1 MIMDDNKKAFHS
13 SFRGFK
19 KADVYAYIESL
30 NAQFKEEIESRD
42 KDISRLKAKLSELEA
57 ECARLTEENAVL
69 GEKSSKAS
77 ELSEQL
83 AKETE
88 RANGLE
94 KELTE
99 ANEKNSEL
107 DAALSELG
115 DSLADMQ
122 TRLEQAERTVSEQS
136 IVIAR
141 EKDTLSR
148 RAALEAE
155 DALKK
160 ARSEAALIIARAERE
175 ASLLQKQNQ
184 KHKDDV
190 SKILDEELD
199 SLVARYIDEHTKQI
213 NDIFAALSVEY
224 KKLYSENSQFHE
236 RILRSKASAAE
247 KVKARIVRA
256 IDVSSASGPLSK

>member
-1 MIMDDNKKAFHS
+1 MDDNKKAFHS

-30 NAQFKEEIESRD
+30 NAQYKEEIENRD
-42 KDISRLKAKLSELEA
+42 KDIARLKAKLSEAES
-57 ECARLTEENAVL
+57 ECARLTEENTAL
-69 GEKSSKAS
+69 SQQAS
-77 ELSEQL
+77 ETCELKDQVTSQ
-83 AKETE
+83 TD
-88 RANGLE
+88 RI
-94 KELTE
+94 KELET
-99 ANEKNSEL
+99 EL
-107 DAALSELG
+107 DAANAKNAELDAAISELG
-115 DSLADMQ
+115 DSLAGMQ
-122 TRLEQAERTVSEQS
+122 TRLETAERTVSEQS
-136 IVIAR
+136 TVIAR
-141 EKDTLSR
+141 EKDALAR
-148 RAALEAE
+148 RAALEADE
-155 DALKK
+155 ALRK
-160 ARSEAALIIARAERE
+160 AKSEAALIIARAERE

-236 RILRSKASAAE
+236 RVMRSKAAAAE